1 MPRFRAA
8 SGVILTLWLGAV
20 VYALGAPT
28 DAPAAFDNK
37 TNGFIPQS
45 EYDRGLDRFNEAE
58 TIASG
63 LGPLYN
69 AESCGAC
76 HGNPVAGGISQV
88 TELRAGHLSP
98 SGDFVPAPGG
108 SLINERAIDAAITEY
123 VPSGETIRTL
133 RTSLNTLGDGFVEA
147 IDDATLRALAIQQAE
162 VTNGQIAGVVIE
174 VPVLEAPG
182 TTRVGRFG
190 WKNQHASLLSFAA
203 DAYLNEMGITN
214 RLVTDENTS
223 MGNSVAAYD
232 TVADPEDSP
241 NKPEGMQDIDSFA
254 AFMRATKAPP
264 RDFAKAE
271 SPDAVAGSAV
281 FDRIGCGICH
291 VRTLTTAHSGT
302 PINGGTL
309 IVPDALGDKIIH
321 PFGDFLL
328 HDVGTGDGIVQN
340 GGPATARLL
349 RTAPLWGLRTRTRMM
364 HDAASLTF
372 ADAIER
378 HGGEAA
384 AVSRRFRSLSAA
396 EKGQVFAFLRSL

>member
-1 MPRFRAA
+1 MLQVRAA
-8 SGVILTLWLGAV
+8 SVLVFGFWVTAV
-20 VYALGAPT
+20 VYSVGGPT
-28 DAPAAFDNK
+28 EAPAAFDSK
-37 TNGFIPQS
+37 TNGFISQV
-45 EYDRGLDRFNEAE
+45 EFDKGIDQFNESE
-58 TIASG
+58 SIASG

-88 TELRAGHLSP
+88 SELRAGHITP
-98 SGDFVPAPGG
+98 TGEFVPAPGG
-108 SLINERAIDAAITEY
+108 SLINDRATHAAIAEY
-123 VPSGETIRTL
+123 VPPDETIRTL

-147 IDDATLRALAIQQAE
+147 IDDATLRALAAQQADA
-162 VTNGQIAGVVIE
+162 TKGQIAGVVIE

-182 TTRVGRFG
+182 ATRVGRFG

-214 RLVTDENTS
+214 RLVPDENTS
-223 MGNSVAAYD
+223 MGDSVAPYD

-241 NKPEGMQDIDSFA
+241 NKPEGMQDIDAFA

-264 RDFAKAE
+264 RDLSRAATA
-271 SPDAVAGSAV
+271 DAIAGSAV
-281 FDRIGCGICH
+281 FDRIGCNICH
-291 VRTLTTAHSGT
+291 VRTLTTAPAGT
-302 PINGGTL
+302 PINGGML
-309 IVPDALGDKIIH
+309 IVPSALGDKIIH

-349 RTAPLWGLRTRTRMM
+349 RTAPLWGLRTRARMM
-364 HDAASLTF
+364 HDGSSLTF
-372 ADAIER
+372 ADAIQR

-384 AVSRRFRSLSAA
+384 AVSRRFRTLSAA
-396 EKGQVFAFLRSL
+396 EKDQLFTFLSSL

>member
-1 MPRFRAA
+1 MPRFRAV
-8 SGVILTLWLGAV
+8 SGVMLALWLGTV
-20 VYALGAPT
+20 VYSVAGPT
-28 DAPAAFDNK
+28 EAPAAFDNK
-37 TNGFIPQS
+37 TNGFITQV
-45 EYDRGLDRFNEAE
+45 EFDRGIDAFNEIE
-58 TIASG
+58 SIASG

-76 HGNPVAGGISQV
+76 HGNPVTGGISQV
-88 TELRAGHLSP
+88 TELRAGHLTP
-98 SGDFVPAPGG
+98 AGEFVPAPGG
-108 SLINERAIDAAITEY
+108 SLVNDRAIDPTIAEY
-123 VPSGETIRTL
+123 VPQGETIRTL

-162 VTNGQIAGVVIE
+162 VTNGQIAGVIIE
-174 VPVLEAPG
+174 VPVLEASG
-182 TTRVGRFG
+182 AMRVGRFG
-190 WKNQHASLLSFAA
+190 WKNQHASLLSFAG

-214 RLVTDENTS
+214 RLVADENTA

-241 NKPEGMQDIDSFA
+241 NKPEGMHDIDVFA

-264 RDFAKAE
+264 RDFARAAT
-271 SPDAVAGSAV
+271 SDAVAGSAV
-281 FDRIGCGICH
+281 FDRIGCNICH
-291 VRTLTTAHSGT
+291 VRTLTTAPSGT

-309 IVPDALGDKIIH
+309 IVPDALGNKIIH

-349 RTAPLWGLRTRTRMM
+349 RTAPLWGLRTRARMM
-364 HDAASLTF
+364 HDGASLTF
-372 ADAIER
+372 ADAIQR

-384 AVSRRFRSLSAA
+384 AVSRRFRSLSAT
-396 EKGQVFAFLRSL
+396 EKSQLFAFLSSL

>member
-1 MPRFRAA
+1 MPRFRVAA
-8 SGVILTLWLGAV
+8 GVMLALWLGAV
-20 VYALGAPT
+20 GYTAGGPT
-28 DAPAAFDNK
+28 EAPAAFDNK
-37 TNGFIPQS
+37 TNGFITQG
-45 EYDRGLDRFNEAE
+45 EFDRGLNQFNENE
-58 TIASG
+58 SIASG

-88 TELRAGHLSP
+88 TELRAGHLTP
-98 SGDFVPAPGG
+98 GGEFVPAPGG
-108 SLINERAIDAAITEY
+108 SLINDRAIDPTIAEY
-123 VPSGETIRTL
+123 VAQGETIRTL

-162 VTNGQIAGVVIE
+162 ATNGQIAGVITE
-174 VPVLEAPG
+174 VPVLEAAG
-182 TTRVGRFG
+182 ATRVGRFG

-214 RLVTDENTS
+214 RLVAEENTS

-232 TVADPEDSP
+232 TVPDPEDSP
-241 NKPEGMQDIDSFA
+241 NKPEGMQDIDAFA

-264 RDFAKAE
+264 RDIAKAAT
-271 SPDAVAGSAV
+271 PDALAGSAV

-291 VRTLTTAHSGT
+291 VRTLTTAPSGT

-340 GGPATARLL
+340 GGPATAHLL
-349 RTAPLWGLRTRTRMM
+349 RTPPLWGLRTRARMM
-364 HDAASLTF
+364 HDGASLTA
-372 ADAIER
+372 ADAIQR

-396 EKGQVFAFLRSL
+396 EKSQLFAFLSSL

>member
-1 MPRFRAA
+1 MPRFRAVLGA
-8 SGVILTLWLGAV
+8 MLTLWLGAV
-20 VYALGAPT
+20 VYTVGGPTEAPS
-28 DAPAAFDNK
+28 AFDGK
-37 TNGFIPQS
+37 TNGLITQVEF
-45 EYDRGLDRFNEAE
+45 DKGLDRFNEAE

-88 TELRAGHLSP
+88 TELRAGHLTP
-98 SGDFVPAPGG
+98 GGEFVPAPGG
-108 SLINERAIDAAITEY
+108 SLINDRAIDSAIAEY
-123 VPSGETIRTL
+123 VPPGETIRTL

-147 IDDATLRALAIQQAE
+147 IDDATLRALAINQAE
-162 VTNGQIAGVVIE
+162 VTSGQIAGVIIE

-182 TTRVGRFG
+182 ATRVGRFG

-214 RLVTDENTS
+214 RLVTEENTS

-232 TVADPEDSP
+232 TVADPEDSQ

-254 AFMRATKAPP
+254 MFMRATKAPP
-264 RDFAKAE
+264 RDFARAAT
-271 SPDAVAGSAV
+271 PDAVAGSAV

-291 VRTLTTAHSGT
+291 VRTLTTAPSGT

-349 RTAPLWGLRTRTRMM
+349 RTAPLWGLRTRARMM
-364 HDAASLTF
+364 HDGASLTF
-372 ADAIER
+372 ADAIQR

-384 AVSRRFRSLSAA
+384 AVSRRFRSLSAV
-396 EKGQVFAFLRSL
+396 EKSQLFAFLSSL